1 MQYVVGA
8 PRDDS
13 SLLAPAFKGR
23 VYRPQAWLSP
33 VLLVDGRM
41 EGVWRHEKGGGRLLV
56 EIEPFGELASWV
68 RPAAELEAERLSRF
82 LGAPL
87 KLRWAD

>member
-1 MQYVVGA
+1 
-8 PRDDS
+8 
-13 SLLAPAFKGR
+13 
-23 VYRPQAWLSP
+23 
-33 VLLVDGRM
+33 
-41 EGVWRHEKGGGRLLV
+41 V